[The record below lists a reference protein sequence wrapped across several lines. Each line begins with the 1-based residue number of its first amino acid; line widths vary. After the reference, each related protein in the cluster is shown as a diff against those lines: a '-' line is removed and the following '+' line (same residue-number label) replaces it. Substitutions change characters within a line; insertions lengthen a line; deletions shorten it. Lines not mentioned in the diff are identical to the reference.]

1 MFTLLRQIFGAA
13 PAGQNPQDAA
23 PPVSPL
29 VKMRE
34 AGQQATEHLDA
45 LATLFSLELQEYAQ
59 RQTRRAALL
68 ACAVVPAVAAYLLL
82 CALAVFLL
90 QPLWGW
96 VGALAALCLLNIV
109 LAALALWAAQC
120 CKPGEAA
127 PLTRRELKND
137 WQCLKLLI
145 SSSKKH

>member
-1 MFTLLRQIFGAA
+1 MFSFLKQLFDSV
-13 PAGQNPQDAA
+13 PAGRSPQEAEPA
-23 PPVSPL
+23 VSPL
-29 VKMRE
+29 AKMRE
-34 AGQQATEHLDA
+34 AGQMATEHLDA

-68 ACAVVPAVAAYLLL
+68 ACAVVPAAAAYLLL
-82 CALAVFLL
+82 CAAAAYLL
-90 QPLWGW
+90 QQYWGW
-96 VGALAALCLLNIV
+96 GVALAALCLLNLV
-109 LAALALWAAQC
+109 AAALALYAAQC

-145 SSSKKH
+145 SSNKKR